1 MRTEVF
7 KIMCFRT
14 QTNKNLF
21 TDPIKM
27 IKVFQKMESV
37 MSTIEILVDK
47 ESMKAIRQS
56 KEDLLKG
63 RYIEGKPENL
73 DKILAREDEL

>member
-1 MRTEVF
+1 MVLQEARKEKEIRIPRKTIYE
-7 KIMCFRT
+7 
-14 QTNKNLF
+14 
-21 TDPIKM
+21 M
-27 IKVFQKMESV
+27 IKVFQKMESI

-47 ESMKAIRQS
+47 ESMEAIRQS

-63 RYIEGKPENL
+63 RYIEGKPNDL

>member
-1 MRTEVF
+1 MVLQESGREREIRIPRKTIYE
-7 KIMCFRT
+7 
-14 QTNKNLF
+14 
-21 TDPIKM
+21 M